1 MKASDPVAYWSL
13 KIETKQMEID
23 IEELTLKNKRENILM
38 MLKHTEDRANR
49 IIDEKKQQ
57 LAKYKARVEDAKA
70 KVAEPAQAQNPE

>member
-1 MKASDPVAYWSL
+1 
-13 KIETKQMEID
+13 MEID

-70 KVAEPAQAQNPE
+70 KVAEPAQAQNTE